1 MQCYKANTTDTDH
14 RANRSYKCIKHIGNR
29 NRKKRPTPPPTSPSL
44 NHPIISTAR
53 GGNDSIQN
61 CGILI
66 RSNVNS
72 ETDENPVTFLLSP
85 GWTVQCSET
94 PLVTRF
100 FCNAL
105 TASGFHSQ
113 AWTCRALA
121 CTRYGR
127 VKYPIPDKVTVKTVT
142 CQHLIHHATFDQ
154 GSNILHYFRFLL
166 FITFWCLSKNKNNKK
181 K

>member
-1 MQCYKANTTDTDH
+1 MF
-14 RANRSYKCIKHIGNR
+14 YKCIKHIGNG
-29 NRKKRPTPPPTSPSL
+29 NRKKLYFPLICPSL
-44 NHPIISTAR
+44 NHIIISTAR

-61 CGILI
+61 CDLLVI

-85 GWTVQCSET
+85 GWMVQCSET

-127 VKYPIPDKVTVKTVT
+127 VKYPIPDKDAVKTFT
-142 CQHLIHHATFDQ
+142 CQHLIHSYILLLL
-154 GSNILHYFRFLL
+154 SNIMPYLIKDQTPVYYTISDSCYLL
-166 FITFWCLSKNKNNKK
+166 PFCVYVKNNN
-181 K
+181 

>member
-1 MQCYKANTTDTDH
+1 MK
-14 RANRSYKCIKHIGNR
+14 
-29 NRKKRPTPPPTSPSL
+29 
-44 NHPIISTAR
+44 
-53 GGNDSIQN
+53 
-61 CGILI
+61 
-66 RSNVNS
+66 
-72 ETDENPVTFLLSP
+72 DENPATFLLSP

-127 VKYPIPDKVTVKTVT
+127 VKYPIPDKVMW
-142 CQHLIHHATFDQ
+142 QHLIDCYV
-154 GSNILHYFRFLL
+154 LHTPTEDCIISDLCNLL
-166 FITFWCLSKNKNNKK
+166 LFWCLSKNNNKK
-181 K
+181 KHSMISPAYKSTTVSPLQSNWETRSFSVIFPAENMHLVTSNSYLKKTYYIINFRFYITSTLLILHIWRTLAVYSNK